1 MTNRSLAIR
10 ILIVDD
16 DEDDFLI
23 ISDYIKGI
31 TDYQFQIDWCFR
43 YDEAV
48 NHIFSSSHDLYFI
61 DYMLGEKTGLEL
73 IQEVKLK
80 NSEEP
85 VILLTGIDS
94 RDLGIQAMRN
104 GALDYLEK
112 SELNTEKLERCIRF
126 SLERSI
132 YIKAL
137 KANERKFHGI
147 FEKSKDPIFLADENL
162 MFKEVNSATSELFR
176 FSREELGEIS
186 LCDLFANEQAK
197 SAFKTQLEQL
207 GVAENKEVEMLTK
220 LKDKKSCIL
229 SVSREI
235 NPLGDWYVQGVI
247 RDITHLKKI
256 EKANLQIEKLQ
267 STDRILRTLAHEV
280 RNPLTNLYLSLDQL
294 KPEKA
299 EQESMIYYDIFE
311 RNLRRIDILISELLD
326 SARPFEISI
335 EKTTLQAIID
345 KTVAVS
351 ADRVSLKDISLHL
364 DYPDQ
369 PAYIMGDESKLKIAF
384 LNIIINAIEA
394 VQPHSGQLT
403 ISLSDEDLHYKVSI
417 EDNGIGISEENLS
430 RIFDPYFTSKP
441 NGFGLGLASAL
452 NIIRSH
458 KASLDVQS
466 TEGIGTTFILL
477 FDKA

>member
-1 MTNRSLAIR
+1 MTNRGLPIR
-10 ILIVDD
+10 ILVVDD

-23 ISDYIKGI
+23 ITDYIKGI
-31 TDYQFQIDWCFR
+31 TAYKFQIDWCFK
-43 YDEAV
+43 YDDAV
-48 NHIFSSSHDLYFI
+48 NHIFNSTHDLYFV

-104 GALDYLEK
+104 GAVDYLEK
-112 SELNTEKLERCIRF
+112 SELNTEKIERCIRF

-162 MFKEVNSATSELFR
+162 MFREVNSATSELFR
-176 FSREELGEIS
+176 FSREELVDIS
-186 LCDLFANEQAK
+186 LWDLFASDQAK
-197 SAFKTQLEQL
+197 SSFKAQLEQL
-207 GVAENKEVEMLTK
+207 GVVENKEVEMFTR
-220 LKDKKSCIL
+220 LKEKKSCIL

-235 NPLGDWYVQGVI
+235 NQSGAWYMQGII

-267 STDRILRTLAHEV
+267 SADRLLRTLAHEV

-294 KPEKA
+294 KPA
-299 EQESMIYYDIFE
+299 RSDQENMIYFDIFE
-311 RNLRRIDILISELLD
+311 RNLRRIDLLISELLD
-326 SARPFEISI
+326 SARPFEISL

-345 KTVAVS
+345 KTVAAS
-351 ADRVSLKDISLHL
+351 ADRISLKDISLQL

-369 PAYIMGDESKLKIAF
+369 PAYVMADAGKLKIAF
-384 LNIIINAIEA
+384 LNIVINAIEA
-394 VQPHSGQLT
+394 VKPHKGRLT
-403 ISLSDEDLHYKVSI
+403 ISVSDEGSHYKVSI
-417 EDNGIGISEENLS
+417 EDNGTGISDENLS
-430 RIFDPYFTSKP
+430 QIFDPYFTSKP

-466 TEGIGTTFILL
+466 TDGLGATFILL
-477 FDKA
+477 FEKA